1 MPRATAKVQCPACKA
16 VRTIA
21 MEKYEVGQ
29 ILKPFPG
36 GGNYGRCLR
45 CKRTGLKVIEVPR
58 LEPIKPVGW
67 NKLPEN

>member
-1 MPRATAKVQCPACKA
+1 
-16 VRTIA
+16 